1 MTVCVDEVTDAIDGS
16 ELDVGNGNAAITFGV
31 LWLSNRPLPLPLML
45 PLPMLSS
52 LPLQA
57 MPAVAVGMDMQLL
70 AERGFGGCCGGI

>member
-31 LWLSNRPLPLPLML
+31 LWLSNRPLPLML